1 MRAGAAVAVGAAGLV
16 AAAAVATGIRGAIR
30 HDDAA
35 PAAAET
41 AATASTATTTAAPP
55 AAVPGTTAPTLPV
68 GDLRRLPKPRAG
80 DLDGTLLIYSAGLCY
95 PIIVDLARLVSTSNS
110 RIGACNEWVSPGGR
124 QVALTLP
131 PPENGE
137 LRTETPLQ
145 ASPPR
150 DTGLPYVPG
159 EAAAVTVTDDGT
171 VAICDGRHVLVARH
185 GRVRTARTLTPAA
198 AGFDERCVTGAIGAE
213 VVQLADDRRRLVD
226 AVSGATVRRLAAP
239 VRQPVAAIAS
249 SSDGDVLVA
258 DTVDGILQ
266 GTVYGPDGS
275 VLISRR
281 PVGRAHTVRK
291 AELARG
297 GTVVALQTEHGWDIT
312 SLANSH
318 TLAFTP
324 GGFQALDVA
333 FAPDGHAV
341 AAATVHGVV
350 FATLPDL
357 TPRWLIQLPAQGVG
371 WFPAAL
377 FPDLR
382 TAPVSSDGT
391 TAIRPTPF

>member
-30 HDDAA
+30 HEDAA

-80 DLDGTLLIYSAGLCY
+80 DLGRRAPDLLGRPLPPDHRPPRAARQHQQLAGSAPAASGCRR
-95 PIIVDLARLVSTSNS
+95 AA
-110 RIGACNEWVSPGGR
+110 G
-124 QVALTLP
+124 QVALTQP

-297 GTVVALQTEHGWDIT
+297 GTVVALQTENGWEIT
-312 SLANSH
+312 SLADGH

-324 GGFQALDVA
+324 GGVPGPRCRVRPRRA
-333 FAPDGHAV
+333 
-341 AAATVHGVV
+341 HG
-350 FATLPDL
+350 
-357 TPRWLIQLPAQGVG
+357 RGRHR
-371 WFPAAL
+371 
-377 FPDLR
+377 R
-382 TAPVSSDGT
+382 TGSCSRRCRIWCRG
-391 TAIRPTPF
+391 R